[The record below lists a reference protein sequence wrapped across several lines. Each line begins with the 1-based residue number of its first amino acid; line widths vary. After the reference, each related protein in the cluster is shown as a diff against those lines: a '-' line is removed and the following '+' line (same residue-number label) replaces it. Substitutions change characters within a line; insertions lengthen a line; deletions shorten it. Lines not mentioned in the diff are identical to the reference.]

1 MLETILNNF
10 HLEKILWILQK
21 RIAYIMILGVLG
33 GMAGGAYAYLTNST
47 LYRAEVSFYVYSDP
61 DYVYDSSVNISNS
74 EFTQAKN
81 LVQSYILILKSNTI
95 LQKVLEEAGL
105 DYGTEALSG
114 RIGTSVVENT
124 AVFYVYTYDS
134 DPYRAMEL
142 ANAIGRVAPKEIGRI
157 VKSGG
162 IEVIDYATL
171 PEAPYSSTSL
181 VKYALVGF
189 AGCFGASFVLFLLAG
204 LMDTTIR
211 RRYELKLAFRIPVLG
226 DIPQIQA
233 PDRKSKPVLVLGENS
248 SFAVKESY
256 NTIRANLLFTGK
268 GERCPVY
275 AVTSADKDEGKTLSS
290 VNIAISY
297 AQLGKKVLLI
307 DGDMRN
313 MAVAS
318 LLKLRGRLGLSQY
331 LAGLRETPQIVEY
344 RQNLDVLVGGENP
357 PNPSEL
363 LGDVCVRGAYPYFA
377 ERFFRENGVQIRKET
392 GDDEILKNGE
402 VDFLSFSYYSSR
414 CATAD
419 PKVIQTAGNM
429 MLGVPNPYL
438 EASEWGWII
447 DPKGLRYLLNE
458 LYGRYQIPLMVVEN
472 GLGAVDRVT
481 EDGQIHD
488 DYRIAY
494 LSEHIR
500 QMWEAV
506 NDGVELLGYTPWR
519 CIDLI
524 SASTGEMKKRYGFI
538 YVDKDDEGKGTLE
551 RKKKDSFAWYRECI
565 RTNGASVL
573 STNKKEDKL

>member
-10 HLEKILWILQK
+10 HLEKILWILRK

-33 GMAGGAYAYLTNST
+33 GMAGGTYAYLTNST

-95 LQKVLEEAGL
+95 LEKVLEEEGL
-105 DYGTEALSG
+105 DYKVETLS
-114 RIGTSVVENT
+114 RMIGTSVVENT
-124 AVFYVYTYDS
+124 AVFYVYAYDS

-171 PEAPYSSTSL
+171 PEAPYSATSL
-181 VKYALVGF
+181 IKYALAGF
-189 AGCFGASFVLFLLAG
+189 AGCFGASLALFLLAG

-233 PDRKSKPVLVLGENS
+233 PDRRTKPTLVLGENS
-248 SFAVKESY
+248 PFDVKESY

-275 AVTSADKDEGKTLSS
+275 AVTSADKDEGKTLNS
-290 VNIAISY
+290 VNVAISY

-313 MAVAS
+313 MSVAS
-318 LLKLRGRLGLSQY
+318 LLKIRGRVGLSQY
-331 LAGLRETPQIVEY
+331 LAGLRETPQILEY

-363 LGDVCVRGAYPYFA
+363 LGGERMKELLANLRTQYDCIIIDLPPVGIVTDALLLSHEVTAYVLVVRAGVSHMS
-377 ERFFRENGVQIRKET
+377 REKVAVTLLEQVDADICGILFNGLPPKSKDYNYRLQQYWKEY
-392 GDDEILKNGE
+392 KQQNGE
-402 VDFLSFSYYSSR
+402 
-414 CATAD
+414 
-419 PKVIQTAGNM
+419 
-429 MLGVPNPYL
+429 
-438 EASEWGWII
+438 
-447 DPKGLRYLLNE
+447 
-458 LYGRYQIPLMVVEN
+458 
-472 GLGAVDRVT
+472 AV
-481 EDGQIHD
+481 
-488 DYRIAY
+488 
-494 LSEHIR
+494 
-500 QMWEAV
+500 
-506 NDGVELLGYTPWR
+506 
-519 CIDLI
+519 
-524 SASTGEMKKRYGFI
+524 
-538 YVDKDDEGKGTLE
+538 
-551 RKKKDSFAWYRECI
+551 
-565 RTNGASVL
+565 
-573 STNKKEDKL
+573 

>member
-1 MLETILNNF
+1 M
-10 HLEKILWILQK
+10 
-21 RIAYIMILGVLG
+21 
-33 GMAGGAYAYLTNST
+33 
-47 LYRAEVSFYVYSDP
+47 
-61 DYVYDSSVNISNS
+61 
-74 EFTQAKN
+74 
-81 LVQSYILILKSNTI
+81 
-95 LQKVLEEAGL
+95 
-105 DYGTEALSG
+105 
-114 RIGTSVVENT
+114 
-124 AVFYVYTYDS
+124 FYVYTYDS

-268 GERCPVY
+268 GEHCPVY
-275 AVTSADKDEGKTLSS
+275 AVTSADKDEGKTLNS

-313 MAVAS
+313 MSVAS

-363 LGDVCVRGAYPYFA
+363 LGGERMKELLTTLRSRYDCIIIDLPPVGIVTDALLLSHEVTAYLLVVRAGVSHMS
-377 ERFFRENGVQIRKET
+377 REKSAVTLLEQVDADICGILFNGLPPKSKDCNYRLQQYWQEYKQQ
-392 GDDEILKNGE
+392 NGE
-402 VDFLSFSYYSSR
+402 
-414 CATAD
+414 
-419 PKVIQTAGNM
+419 
-429 MLGVPNPYL
+429 
-438 EASEWGWII
+438 
-447 DPKGLRYLLNE
+447 
-458 LYGRYQIPLMVVEN
+458 
-472 GLGAVDRVT
+472 AV
-481 EDGQIHD
+481 
-488 DYRIAY
+488 
-494 LSEHIR
+494 
-500 QMWEAV
+500 
-506 NDGVELLGYTPWR
+506 
-519 CIDLI
+519 
-524 SASTGEMKKRYGFI
+524 
-538 YVDKDDEGKGTLE
+538 
-551 RKKKDSFAWYRECI
+551 
-565 RTNGASVL
+565 
-573 STNKKEDKL
+573 

>member
-105 DYGTEALSG
+105 DYGTEGLSG

-233 PDRKSKPVLVLGENS
+233 PDPKIKDALLRRDSNLSTISSALKSIMSGGVDVNGKTMYLSDFGVETLGYFEAPDNEKNAYHIAGDPDDANTSGKSDVLKSMISNDPDTVIAFFSSLSKNLYTKMSDLSKSVDGYRSYGNFYDDKKMTSDYNDYKTKISELEEKLNDYEDKWYSKFSKMETALAKLQSNS
-248 SFAVKESY
+248 S
-256 NTIRANLLFTGK
+256 
-268 GERCPVY
+268 
-275 AVTSADKDEGKTLSS
+275 AVTS
-290 VNIAISY
+290 
-297 AQLGKKVLLI
+297 
-307 DGDMRN
+307 
-313 MAVAS
+313 
-318 LLKLRGRLGLSQY
+318 
-331 LAGLRETPQIVEY
+331 
-344 RQNLDVLVGGENP
+344 
-357 PNPSEL
+357 L
-363 LGDVCVRGAYPYFA
+363 LGG
-377 ERFFRENGVQIRKET
+377 
-392 GDDEILKNGE
+392 
-402 VDFLSFSYYSSR
+402 S
-414 CATAD
+414 
-419 PKVIQTAGNM
+419 
-429 MLGVPNPYL
+429 
-438 EASEWGWII
+438 
-447 DPKGLRYLLNE
+447 
-458 LYGRYQIPLMVVEN
+458 
-472 GLGAVDRVT
+472 
-481 EDGQIHD
+481 
-488 DYRIAY
+488 
-494 LSEHIR
+494 
-500 QMWEAV
+500 
-506 NDGVELLGYTPWR
+506 
-519 CIDLI
+519 
-524 SASTGEMKKRYGFI
+524 
-538 YVDKDDEGKGTLE
+538 
-551 RKKKDSFAWYRECI
+551 
-565 RTNGASVL
+565 
-573 STNKKEDKL
+573 

>member
-142 ANAIGRVAPKEIGRI
+142 AN
-157 VKSGG
+157 
-162 IEVIDYATL
+162 
-171 PEAPYSSTSL
+171 
-181 VKYALVGF
+181 YALVGF

-248 SFAVKESY
+248 SFAVRESY

-275 AVTSADKDEGKTLSS
+275 AVTSADKDEGKTLNS

-313 MAVAS
+313 MSVAS

-363 LGDVCVRGAYPYFA
+363 LGGERMKELLTTLRSRYDCIIIDLPPVGIVTDALLLSYEVTAYLLVVRAGVSHMS
-377 ERFFRENGVQIRKET
+377 REKSAVTLLEQVDADICGILFNGLPPKSKDCNYRLQQYWQEYKQQ
-392 GDDEILKNGE
+392 NGE
-402 VDFLSFSYYSSR
+402 
-414 CATAD
+414 
-419 PKVIQTAGNM
+419 
-429 MLGVPNPYL
+429 
-438 EASEWGWII
+438 
-447 DPKGLRYLLNE
+447 
-458 LYGRYQIPLMVVEN
+458 
-472 GLGAVDRVT
+472 AV
-481 EDGQIHD
+481 
-488 DYRIAY
+488 
-494 LSEHIR
+494 
-500 QMWEAV
+500 
-506 NDGVELLGYTPWR
+506 
-519 CIDLI
+519 
-524 SASTGEMKKRYGFI
+524 
-538 YVDKDDEGKGTLE
+538 
-551 RKKKDSFAWYRECI
+551 
-565 RTNGASVL
+565 
-573 STNKKEDKL
+573 

>member
-1 MLETILNNF
+1 M
-10 HLEKILWILQK
+10 
-21 RIAYIMILGVLG
+21 
-33 GMAGGAYAYLTNST
+33 
-47 LYRAEVSFYVYSDP
+47 FYVYTYDSDP
-61 DYVYDSSVNISNS
+61 YRAMELANAIGRVAPKEISRIVKSGGIEVIDYATLPEAPYSSTS
-74 EFTQAKN
+74 
-81 LVQSYILILKSNTI
+81 LVKYALVGFAGCFGASFVLFLLAGLMDTTIRRRYELKLAFRI
-95 LQKVLEEAGL
+95 PVLEEAGL

-142 ANAIGRVAPKEIGRI
+142 ANAIGRVAPKEISRI

-275 AVTSADKDEGKTLSS
+275 AVTSADKDEGKTLNS

-363 LGDVCVRGAYPYFA
+363 LGGERMKELLTTLRSRYDCIIIDLPPVGIVTDALLLSHEVTAYLLVVRAGVSHMS
-377 ERFFRENGVQIRKET
+377 REKSAVTLLEQVDADICGILFNGLPPKSKDCNYRLQQYWQEYKQQ
-392 GDDEILKNGE
+392 NGE
-402 VDFLSFSYYSSR
+402 
-414 CATAD
+414 
-419 PKVIQTAGNM
+419 
-429 MLGVPNPYL
+429 
-438 EASEWGWII
+438 
-447 DPKGLRYLLNE
+447 
-458 LYGRYQIPLMVVEN
+458 
-472 GLGAVDRVT
+472 AV
-481 EDGQIHD
+481 
-488 DYRIAY
+488 
-494 LSEHIR
+494 
-500 QMWEAV
+500 
-506 NDGVELLGYTPWR
+506 
-519 CIDLI
+519 
-524 SASTGEMKKRYGFI
+524 
-538 YVDKDDEGKGTLE
+538 
-551 RKKKDSFAWYRECI
+551 
-565 RTNGASVL
+565 
-573 STNKKEDKL
+573 

>member
-114 RIGTSVVENT
+114 RIGTSVVEN
-124 AVFYVYTYDS
+124 
-134 DPYRAMEL
+134 MEL

-268 GERCPVY
+268 GERCPIY
-275 AVTSADKDEGKTLSS
+275 AVTSADKDEGKTLNS

-313 MAVAS
+313 MSVAS

-363 LGDVCVRGAYPYFA
+363 LGGERMKELLTTLRSRYDCIIIDLPPVGIVTDALLLSHEVTAYLLVVRAGVSHMS
-377 ERFFRENGVQIRKET
+377 REKAAVTLLEQVDADICGILFNGLPPKSKDCNYRLQQYWQEYKQQ
-392 GDDEILKNGE
+392 NGE
-402 VDFLSFSYYSSR
+402 
-414 CATAD
+414 
-419 PKVIQTAGNM
+419 
-429 MLGVPNPYL
+429 
-438 EASEWGWII
+438 
-447 DPKGLRYLLNE
+447 
-458 LYGRYQIPLMVVEN
+458 
-472 GLGAVDRVT
+472 AV
-481 EDGQIHD
+481 
-488 DYRIAY
+488 
-494 LSEHIR
+494 
-500 QMWEAV
+500 
-506 NDGVELLGYTPWR
+506 
-519 CIDLI
+519 
-524 SASTGEMKKRYGFI
+524 
-538 YVDKDDEGKGTLE
+538 
-551 RKKKDSFAWYRECI
+551 
-565 RTNGASVL
+565 
-573 STNKKEDKL
+573 

>member
-189 AGCFGASFVLFLLAG
+189 TGCFGASFVLFLLAG

-233 PDRKSKPVLVLGENS
+233 RDRKSKPVLVLGENS

-275 AVTSADKDEGKTLSS
+275 AVTSADKDEGKTLNS

-313 MAVAS
+313 MSVAS

-363 LGDVCVRGAYPYFA
+363 LGGERMKELLTTLRSRYDCIIIDLPPVGIVTDALLLSHEVTAYLLVVRAGVSHMS
-377 ERFFRENGVQIRKET
+377 REKSAVTLLEQVDADICGIPFNGLPPKSKDCNYRLQQYWQEYKQQ
-392 GDDEILKNGE
+392 NGE
-402 VDFLSFSYYSSR
+402 
-414 CATAD
+414 
-419 PKVIQTAGNM
+419 
-429 MLGVPNPYL
+429 
-438 EASEWGWII
+438 
-447 DPKGLRYLLNE
+447 
-458 LYGRYQIPLMVVEN
+458 
-472 GLGAVDRVT
+472 AV
-481 EDGQIHD
+481 
-488 DYRIAY
+488 
-494 LSEHIR
+494 
-500 QMWEAV
+500 
-506 NDGVELLGYTPWR
+506 
-519 CIDLI
+519 
-524 SASTGEMKKRYGFI
+524 
-538 YVDKDDEGKGTLE
+538 
-551 RKKKDSFAWYRECI
+551 
-565 RTNGASVL
+565 
-573 STNKKEDKL
+573 

>member
-95 LQKVLEEAGL
+95 LQKVLEEAPCASLSQSQRQKMGECAVDAAKAAGYVNAGTIEFL
-105 DYGTEALSG
+105 LEPDGTEALSG

-275 AVTSADKDEGKTLSS
+275 AVTSADKDEGKTLNS

-313 MAVAS
+313 MSVAS

-363 LGDVCVRGAYPYFA
+363 LGGERMKELLTTLRSRYDCIIIDLPPVGIVTDALLLSHEVTAYLLVVRAGVSHMS
-377 ERFFRENGVQIRKET
+377 REKAAVTLLEQVDADICGILFNGQPPKSKDCNYRLQQYWQEYKQQ
-392 GDDEILKNGE
+392 NGE
-402 VDFLSFSYYSSR
+402 
-414 CATAD
+414 
-419 PKVIQTAGNM
+419 
-429 MLGVPNPYL
+429 
-438 EASEWGWII
+438 
-447 DPKGLRYLLNE
+447 
-458 LYGRYQIPLMVVEN
+458 
-472 GLGAVDRVT
+472 AV
-481 EDGQIHD
+481 
-488 DYRIAY
+488 
-494 LSEHIR
+494 
-500 QMWEAV
+500 
-506 NDGVELLGYTPWR
+506 
-519 CIDLI
+519 
-524 SASTGEMKKRYGFI
+524 
-538 YVDKDDEGKGTLE
+538 
-551 RKKKDSFAWYRECI
+551 
-565 RTNGASVL
+565 
-573 STNKKEDKL
+573 

>member
-10 HLEKILWILQK
+10 HLEKILWILRK

-33 GMAGGAYAYLTNST
+33 GMAGSAYAYLTNST

-81 LVQSYILILKSNTI
+81 LVQSYILILKSHTI
-95 LQKVLEEAGL
+95 LEKVSEEAGL
-105 DYGTEALSG
+105 DYTAENLS
-114 RIGTSVVENT
+114 RMIGTSVVENT

-162 IEVIDYATL
+162 IEVIDYATF
-171 PEAPYSSTSL
+171 PEAPYSTTSL
-181 VKYALVGF
+181 IKYALVGF
-189 AGCFGASFVLFLLAG
+189 AGCFGASFVLFMLAG

-211 RRYELKLAFRIPVLG
+211 RRYELKLAFRIPILG

-233 PDRKSKPVLVLGENS
+233 PDRKTKPVLVLGENS
-248 SFAVKESY
+248 PFDVKESY

-275 AVTSADKDEGKTLSS
+275 AVTSADKDEGKTLNS

-297 AQLGKKVLLI
+297 AQLGKRVLLI

-313 MAVAS
+313 MSVAS

-331 LAGLRETPQIVEY
+331 LAGLRETPQILEY

-363 LGDVCVRGAYPYFA
+363 LGG
-377 ERFFRENGVQIRKET
+377 ERMKDLLCTLRTQYDCI
-392 GDDEILKNGE
+392 
-402 VDFLSFSYYSSR
+402 
-414 CATAD
+414 
-419 PKVIQTAGNM
+419 
-429 MLGVPNPYL
+429 
-438 EASEWGWII
+438 II
-447 DPKGLRYLLNE
+447 DLPPVGIVTDALL
-458 LYGRYQIPLMVVEN
+458 LSHDVTAYVLVVRAGVSHMSREKIAVTLLEQVDADICGILFN
-472 GLGAVDRVT
+472 GLPPKSK
-481 EDGQIHD
+481 
-488 DYRIAY
+488 DYNYRLQQY
-494 LSEHIR
+494 WDEYK
-500 QMWEAV
+500 QKK
-506 NDGVELLGYTPWR
+506 
-519 CIDLI
+519 
-524 SASTGEMKKRYGFI
+524 GE
-538 YVDKDDEGKGTLE
+538 T
-551 RKKKDSFAWYRECI
+551 A
-565 RTNGASVL
+565 
-573 STNKKEDKL
+573 

>member
-233 PDRKSKPVLVLGENS
+233 PDRN
-248 SFAVKESY
+248 

-275 AVTSADKDEGKTLSS
+275 AVTSADKDEGKTLNS

-313 MAVAS
+313 MSVAS

-331 LAGLRETPQIVEY
+331 LAGLRETTQIVEY
-344 RQNLDVLVGGENP
+344 RKNLDVLVGGENP

-363 LGDVCVRGAYPYFA
+363 LGGERMKELLTTLRSRYDCIIIDLPPVGIVTDALLLSHEVTAYLLVVRAGVSHMS
-377 ERFFRENGVQIRKET
+377 REKSAVTLLEQVDADICGILFNGLPPKSKDCNYRLQQYWQEYKQQ
-392 GDDEILKNGE
+392 NGE
-402 VDFLSFSYYSSR
+402 
-414 CATAD
+414 
-419 PKVIQTAGNM
+419 
-429 MLGVPNPYL
+429 
-438 EASEWGWII
+438 
-447 DPKGLRYLLNE
+447 
-458 LYGRYQIPLMVVEN
+458 
-472 GLGAVDRVT
+472 AV
-481 EDGQIHD
+481 
-488 DYRIAY
+488 
-494 LSEHIR
+494 
-500 QMWEAV
+500 
-506 NDGVELLGYTPWR
+506 
-519 CIDLI
+519 
-524 SASTGEMKKRYGFI
+524 
-538 YVDKDDEGKGTLE
+538 
-551 RKKKDSFAWYRECI
+551 
-565 RTNGASVL
+565 
-573 STNKKEDKL
+573 